1 MKKNNFKNSIYLV
14 LILISGFIF
23 SSCSDDEEDKDND
36 SQSIELAINNNS
48 VNVFS
53 DLSTITYRVPN
64 LTGTK
69 SLTATI
75 FIDEDNSTFL
85 SIQLLNLD
93 LDNIKVGDDLANHKS
108 YEVTLYY
115 KKEMYLLNN
124 SFVSNKDKFNEY
136 KGQVVV
142 TEYDKS
148 KQNIKLEFK
157 NITLPL
163 NKNMYPDYNYL
174 MKVKGYIKCN
184 IETE

>member
-1 MKKNNFKNSIYLV
+1 MEKNNLKYFTFL
-14 LILISGFIF
+14 LISFLMLIF
-23 SSCSDDEEDKDND
+23 SSCSKDDDND
-36 SQSIELAINNNS
+36 NHSQSIELSINNSPINTF
-48 VNVFS
+48 V
-53 DLSTITYRVPN
+53 DLSGITYRVPN

-75 FIDEDNSTFL
+75 FIDEDNSTHL
-85 SIQLLNLD
+85 SIQFLNLD
-93 LDNIKVGDDLANHKS
+93 LDNIKIGDDLSNHKS

-124 SFVSNKDKFNEY
+124 LFVNADKFQQY

-148 KQNIKLEFK
+148 KQSMKLEFK

-163 NKNMYPDYNYL
+163 NKNMYPDYNFL
-174 MKVKGYIKCN
+174 IKVNGYIKSG
-184 IETE
+184 IEIE